1 VTERPTFVARE
12 GELERLDHFLDRA
25 LAGPG
30 LVCFVTGE
38 AGSGKTALLGEFTQR
53 AQKRHRDLVVA
64 IGQGD
69 AQTGAGDPYLP
80 FRDMLGQLTGDV
92 DAKLAEGAI
101 TQENATRLRKLL
113 SLSGQAL
120 LEVGPDLIGIF
131 VPGAGLVTR
140 LGAFAVGKAG
150 WLEKLERR
158 ARQSA
163 EGAVPGGGG
172 IDQAQIFEQ
181 YANVLSA
188 LAAKQPL
195 LLVLDDLQ
203 WADAASLE
211 LLFRLGRRVGGSRI
225 LLVGT
230 YRPDE
235 VALGRPSSSSG
246 HVERHPLEKVLAEF
260 KRIYGDVWLDL
271 DRAREAEGQRFVDAF
286 LDTEPN
292 RLGEAFR
299 RALCHHTGG
308 HPLFTIELLRAM
320 QERGDLVRDAQA
332 RWVEGPSLDWGALP
346 ARVDG
351 VIEERLGRL
360 EGEMQQA
367 LEVASVE
374 GEDFIAEVVAHVQAA
389 DPRHLIRRLS
399 GELDRRHRLVSA
411 QGTRRLEG
419 QRLSLYRFMHN
430 LFQAYLYKSLD
441 DVERA
446 YLHEDVGSALEDLY
460 GEGADEIAVQLAWH
474 FAEAGVAEKA
484 IPYLQ
489 RAGEQAAARFAND
502 EAVAYFSR
510 ALELTEERDIAR
522 RYALLLAREEVYDLQ
537 GERGA
542 QQQDLE
548 ALEALVDA
556 QAGDGLQ
563 VARQRAEV
571 ALRRANYA
579 EITCDYPAAI
589 VSAQAAIDL
598 AGMDQDADH
607 ESLRLQATGHLIWGR
622 VLRHQG
628 DYDAAAPL
636 LERALALAQP
646 VGLRSLEADA
656 LRNLGLVCLNQGNYA
671 EAGMFFEQA
680 LPILQESGDRRGE
693 GLVLSNLGILAWE
706 QGDHAG
712 ARAYLDSVQRIYHE
726 IGFRQ
731 GEGTVLGNLGGISAE
746 RHEYREA
753 MTHLER
759 ALLVFREVGDRQNE
773 GTMLGNLGAVFSDLG
788 DNEGARTCYEE
799 ALEICREIGDRPGEG
814 ITLVNLGLLFHRLG
828 DDASA
833 EQRSQQ
839 GLRIVR
845 DIGDRFHEGYA
856 LTFLGHALAGL
867 GHLDEATAAYQQ
879 AVGLRRELGLPGLT
893 AEPLAGLAEL
903 SLAREDLSQA
913 CACVEEILSYL
924 ETGALEAT
932 DDPLRVSL
940 VCYRVLLAKG
950 DPRAPEILATAHA
963 LLQERAARIDDENLR
978 RSFMERVPSHREI
991 VRAFATR

>member
-1 VTERPTFVARE
+1 MAERPILVARE
-12 GELERLDHFLDRA
+12 GELEQLDRFLDRA
-25 LAGPG
+25 LAGQG

-38 AGSGKTALLGEFTQR
+38 AGSGKTALLAEFALR
-53 AQKRHRDLVVA
+53 AQERHRDLIVA

-69 AQTGAGDPYLP
+69 AQTGACDPYLP
-80 FRDMLGQLTGDV
+80 FREMLGQLTGDV

-101 TQENATRLRKLL
+101 SQENATRLRKLL
-113 SLSGQAL
+113 SLSGEAL

-150 WLEKLERR
+150 WLDKLERR
-158 ARQSA
+158 AKQSA

-172 IDQAQIFEQ
+172 IEQAQIFEQ
-181 YANVLSA
+181 YANVLNA
-188 LAAKQPL
+188 LAAKRPL

-211 LLFRLGRRVGGSRI
+211 LLFRLGRRIGGSRI

-230 YRPDE
+230 YRPEE
-235 VALGRPSSSSG
+235 VALGRPSTSSG
-246 HVERHPLEKVLAEF
+246 QVERHPLEKVLAEF
-260 KRIYGDVWLDL
+260 KRTYGDVWLDL
-271 DRAREAEGQRFVDAF
+271 DRAREAEGQRFVDAL

-292 RLGEAFR
+292 GLGEAFR

-351 VIEERLGRL
+351 VLEERLGRL
-360 EGEMQQA
+360 EGALQQA

-374 GEDFIAEVVAHVQAA
+374 GEDFTAEVVARVQAA
-389 DPRHLIRRLS
+389 DARTLIRRLS

-411 QGTRRLEG
+411 QGTRRLEQ

-430 LFQAYLYKSLD
+430 LLQTYLYNSLD
-441 DVERA
+441 GVERA
-446 YLHEDVGSALEDLY
+446 YLHEDVGSALEELY

-510 ALELTEERDIAR
+510 ALELTPEADLAR
-522 RYALLLAREEVYDLQ
+522 RYALLLAREGVYDLQ

-548 ALEALVDA
+548 ALEALVEV
-556 QAGDGLQ
+556 QVGDGPQ
-563 VARQRAEV
+563 AAHQRAEV

-579 EITCDYPAAI
+579 ETTGDYPAAI

-598 AGMDQDADH
+598 AGMDQDADD
-607 ESLRLQATGHLIWGR
+607 EALRLQATGHLTWGR
-622 VLRHQG
+622 VLWRQG
-628 DYDAAAPL
+628 EYEMAGSL
-636 LERALALAQP
+636 LERVLDLARPA
-646 VGLRSLEADA
+646 GLHSLEADA
-656 LRNLGLVCLNQGNYA
+656 LRNLGLVHLHQGSYA

-680 LPILQESGDRRGE
+680 LPILQEIGYRRGE
-693 GLVLSNLGILAWE
+693 GMTLNDLGILAWE

-712 ARAYLDSVQRIYHE
+712 ARAYLERVQCIYRE

-731 GEGTVLGNLGGISAE
+731 GEGIILGNLGGISVE
-746 RHEYREA
+746 QHQYGEA
-753 MTHLER
+753 RAYLEQ

-773 GTMLGNLGAVFSDLG
+773 GTALGNLGAVFSDLG
-788 DNEGARTCYEE
+788 DHERARICYEQ
-799 ALEICREIGDRPGEG
+799 ALDICREIGDRPGEG
-814 ITLVNLGLLFHRLG
+814 ITLANLGFLFHCL
-828 DDASA
+828 DDDVSA
-833 EQRSQQ
+833 QEYSQQ
-839 GLRIVR
+839 ALHIVR

-867 GHLDEATAAYQQ
+867 GHLDEATAAYKQ
-879 AVGLRRELGLPGLT
+879 ALSVRRELGLPGLT
-893 AEPLAGLAEL
+893 IEPLAGLA
-903 SLAREDLSQA
+903 DLSWAQEEPSQA
-913 CACVEEILSYL
+913 RAHVEEILELL
-924 ETGALEAT
+924 ETETLEGT
-932 DDPLRVSL
+932 GDPFWVYLT
-940 VCYRVLLAKG
+940 CYRVLRASQ
-950 DPRAPEILATAHA
+950 DPRAPEILATAHS
-963 LLQERAARIDDENLR
+963 LLQERAARIDDQDLR
-978 RSFMERVPSHREI
+978 RSFLENVPSHREL
-991 VRAFATR
+991 VYAFATR